1 MKGELVGQIKG
12 VCVGR
17 VGEIKTGRRSIK
29 TAFVKEPIGDAVPLT
44 TLGFDGDEHTYED
57 HGGPDMA
64 VLLYPIEHYT
74 YWAELG
80 IDLPELGAFAENL
93 TVSGLAETDVNI
105 GDVFQVT
112 SPRLDP
118 ESNPV
123 RLQVCQ
129 PRSPC
134 YKIAARY
141 GRKDL
146 PALVQETG
154 FIGYLARVLS
164 EGDVAAGDSL
174 QLVER
179 TSSISVTEAGR
190 IANVDRNDYDG
201 ARRILDIETL
211 GSSTRVTLEARL
223 KEKAALGLH
232 TARLVLP
239 D

>member
-1 MKGELVGQIKG
+1 
-12 VCVGR
+12 
-17 VGEIKTGRRSIK
+17 
-29 TAFVKEPIGDAVPLT
+29 
-44 TLGFDGDEHTYED
+44 
-57 HGGPDMA
+57 MA

-118 ESNPV
+118 ESKPV

-211 GSSTRVTLEARL
+211 GSSTRVMLEARL
-223 KEKAALGLH
+223 KEKAELGLH